1 MANNP
6 IKYGLRENLFTADP
20 DDCMAQVVDARS
32 YSQEDI
38 AAEMIKRGSSLTAA
52 DIAAYQKLEA
62 EVYAD
67 IIANGGNVNTPLINT
82 SFSITGVFPNQ
93 TDSFDKTRHAIK
105 LNVNAGSALREAASK
120 VGFLLRSEERHSAD
134 LLEIDLDGVV
144 VRDFV
149 ICHRDGRIRHILD
162 GHILISQLDLQ
173 SRAALHDDIR
183 FDRKR
188 FGSLLYLG
196 NRDSACCLCLFKQ
209 LIQPLFFI
217 CHFLNPPWRRC
228 AGLKTKRGLHARIT
242 VYSAGSAQRTQMHRH
257 R

>member
-6 IKYGLRENLFTADP
+6 IKYGLRENLLTADP

-82 SFSITGVFPNQ
+82 NFSITGVFTNQ
-93 TDSFDKTRHAIK
+93 TDSFDKARHAIK

-120 VGFLLRSEERHSAD
+120 ATVQKVETASTD
-134 LLEIDLDGVV
+134 PYITGVTDKV
-144 VRDFV
+144 T
-149 ICHRDGRIRHILD
+149 G
-162 GHILISQLDLQ
+162 
-173 SRAALHDDIR
+173 
-183 FDRKR
+183 
-188 FGSLLYLG
+188 
-196 NRDSACCLCLFKQ
+196 DSTTIK
-209 LIQPLFFI
+209 
-217 CHFLNPPWRRC
+217 
-228 AGLKTKRGLHARIT
+228 
-242 VYSAGSAQRTQMHRH
+242 AGSVMELTGARQRAGRVLHR
-257 R
+257 